1 MENELAKKLKSEKVI
16 AQFETTAGKNAAVFA
31 SEVAITVMGNSALE
45 KASLASVVVEA
56 TKASALGLSL
66 LPTVGEAYLVPYKGQ
81 AQFQLGYKG
90 LVQLAMRSGQMK
102 SFGTVKV
109 YEGENPRWDKYSQE
123 LHTDG
128 EETGEVVGY
137 YAQFTLI
144 NGFKKA
150 DYWTKSA
157 VEEHRSRFSKSKSG
171 PWATDFDAMAQ
182 KTVLKSILQYA
193 PKSSEMT
200 RAMASEDMNGDI
212 ADGTAKPID
221 ITPDDNK
228 QKIEEQVNKS
238 QSVNTNEIVD
248 ELNDYAKEAAGK
260 PKNETVSAADAFFN

>member
-1 MENELAKKLKSEKVI
+1 MKNELVKQLKEDKVI
-16 AQFETTAGKNAAVFA
+16 AQFEATAGQGAAAFA
-31 SEVAITVMGNSALE
+31 SEVAISIMGTPALE
-45 KASLASVVVEA
+45 EASLNSVIVEA

-66 LPTVGEAYLVPYKGQ
+66 LPTVGEAYLVPYRGQ
-81 AQFQLGYKG
+81 VQFQLGYKG

-109 YEGENPRWDKYSQE
+109 YEGEHPRWDKYSQE
-123 LHTDG
+123 LHTNG

-137 YAQFTLI
+137 YAQFTLT

-157 VEEHRSRFSKSKSG
+157 IEAHRSRFSKSKKG

-212 ADGTAKPID
+212 TEGTAKPID
-221 ITPDDNK
+221 ITPDNA
-228 QKIEEQVNKS
+228 QV
-238 QSVNTNEIVD
+238 EI
-248 ELNDYAKEAAGK
+248 
-260 PKNETVSAADAFFN
+260 NETDTQELVNDIEQFAQTVDSASDTEILSAADQFFN

>member
-1 MENELAKKLKSEKVI
+1 MANELVKQLKSEKVA
-16 AQFETTAGKNAAVFA
+16 AQFETTAGKNAAAFA
-31 SEVAITVMGNSALE
+31 SEVAISVMGNKALE
-45 KASLASVVVEA
+45 NASLSSVVVEA

-109 YEGENPRWDKYSQE
+109 YEGEHPRWDKYSQE

-128 EETGEVVGY
+128 DETGEVVGY

-171 PWATDFDAMAQ
+171 PWSTDFDAMAQ

-212 ADGTAKPID
+212 SEGTAKPID
-221 ITPDDNK
+221 ITPETETPK
-228 QKIEEQVNKS
+228 VEEANQN
-238 QSVNTNEIVD
+238 QQIDTNEIVD
-248 ELNDYAKEAAGK
+248 EIKEYAKETNEA
-260 PKNETVSAADAFFN
+260 PKEQTVSAADEFFK